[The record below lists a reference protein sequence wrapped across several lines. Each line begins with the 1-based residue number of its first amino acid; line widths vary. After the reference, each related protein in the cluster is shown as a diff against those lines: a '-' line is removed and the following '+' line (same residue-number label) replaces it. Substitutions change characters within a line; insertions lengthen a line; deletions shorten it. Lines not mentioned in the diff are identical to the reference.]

1 MVEALGHYRILDRIG
16 SGGIGDLYRA
26 RDTRLGRTT
35 ALRMVARH
43 IADDPGRRGRFLREA
58 QAAAA
63 LSHPNIAALYEIGE
77 HQNQLFLVFEFV
89 PGDVLEHMI
98 GGRALHPRRAVE
110 FAAQIADAL
119 AEAHAHGI
127 VHGGIAS
134 ANVIVTPKDKAKI
147 LEFGLAAWTR
157 GGAAREEAS
166 GARDATLATAGPPP
180 STLASMSPEQARGDS
195 IDRRTDI
202 FSLGAVLFE
211 MLTGRPP
218 FTGNTAPALALQ
230 IVQARPIAPSTVT
243 RTVPPEVDA
252 IVARALAKGIDERYD
267 SAAMLAAE
275 LRSAAATLDARTQR
289 SESAGRAPSPVATR
303 RRRSRVRWLVLAVL
317 TAALVAAIWF
327 GRDAIQSIRKGPG
340 IFDRLL

>member
-1 MVEALGHYRILDRIG
+1 MLEAVGHYRILDRIG

-43 IADDPGRRGRFLREA
+43 IADDPERRGRFLREA

-77 HQNQLFLVFEFV
+77 DQNQLFLAFEFV
-89 PGDVLEHMI
+89 PGDVLERMI

-127 VHGGIAS
+127 VHRDIRS
-134 ANVIVTPKDKAKI
+134 DNVIITPKDKTKI

-157 GGAAREEAS
+157 AGAAREQ
-166 GARDATLATAGPPP
+166 GTRARAATLATAGPTP
-180 STLASMSPEQARGDS
+180 STLAYMSPEQARGDS

-243 RTVPPEVDA
+243 RTVPPELDA
-252 IVARALAKGIDERYD
+252 IVARALAKSADERYD
-267 SAAMLAAE
+267 SAATLAAE
-275 LRSAAATLDARTQR
+275 LRSAAIILDARTQR
-289 SESAGRAPSPVATR
+289 SESGGRTPSPVATR
-303 RRRSRVRWLVLAVL
+303 RRRSRVRWIVLAVL
-317 TAALVAAIWF
+317 TAALVVAIWF
-327 GRDAIQSIRKGPG
+327 GRDAIRSIWT
-340 IFDRLL
+340 ID